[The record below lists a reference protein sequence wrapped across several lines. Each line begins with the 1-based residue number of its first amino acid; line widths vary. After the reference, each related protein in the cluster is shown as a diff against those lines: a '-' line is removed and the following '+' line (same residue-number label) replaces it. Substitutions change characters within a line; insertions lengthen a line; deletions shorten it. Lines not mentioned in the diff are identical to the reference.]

1 MRFDPAAYGPEV
13 AALLALDGR
22 GTRLMPLAGGV
33 CCSAEARGRLQLA
46 APAQLFPG
54 SRDPQAALS
63 GLWLYFSC
71 REEAHQ
77 VAQDLATREGS
88 YWHGIVHRQEPDPG
102 NAAYWF
108 RQVGTHPIFAELHQ
122 SAQRLGMNLGARWDP
137 FAFIDHCEQ
146 ARRHPGSER
155 ERQAMEVQRI
165 EWQLLF
171 DFCAAG
177 GERPA
182 KIVNRSTL

>member
-1 MRFDPAAYGPEV
+1 MRFDAAAYGLTV
-13 AALLALDGR
+13 AAILALDG
-22 GTRLMPLAGGV
+22 GGQRLMPLAGGV
-33 CCSAEARGRLQLA
+33 CSSKEARRRLQLA

-63 GLWLYFSC
+63 GFWLYFSC

-88 YWHGIVHRQEPDPG
+88 YWHGIVHRQEPDPE

-108 RQVGTHPIFAELHQ
+108 RQVGKHPIFAGLHDA
-122 SAQRLGMNLGARWDP
+122 AQRLGMNLGARWDP
-137 FAFIDHCEQ
+137 FAFIDQCEE
-146 ARRHPGSER
+146 ARRHPGSKQ
-155 ERQAMEVQRI
+155 ERQAMEVQRV

-171 DFCAAG
+171 DFCAAAG
-177 GERPA
+177 DCPA
-182 KIVNRSTL
+182 KIVNRSTV